1 MRISRWANLAHLA
14 PDLTQRLLGLEIRDV
29 HYPVRAMRVTFDSN
43 IWQMA
48 VTPSLASKTELYADF
63 VTIHDA
69 LRRKQIQGFI
79 SETVGTLEAIRNLG
93 RKAYFIS
100 IRPNVNVQVVNMTQ
114 GQAVLK
120 VDIGTTHDQHPG
132 LHRVLEARLQLA
144 IALGIRLMRAPRMT
158 IPVPALMLDLSVFA
172 DETDVPTAAAR
183 DNRWGDVMS
192 TIEQRG
198 VGSGLLRSLQ
208 EKAGGG
214 VDDIEEKAFARAV
227 AEWADGDSVAAH
239 VAYGNDVFCT
249 EDHAKN
255 TGGKSI
261 LNTQNREWLA
271 VTYNVKF
278 ATIRDL
284 AAAVRA
290 APFTGA

>member
-1 MRISRWANLAHLA
+1 MARWANLPYLAHTLPNDCSDCKSA
-14 PDLTQRLLGLEIRDV
+14 TCVILSI
-29 HYPVRAMRVTFDSN
+29 AMRVTFDSN
-43 IWQMA
+43 VWQMA
-48 VTPSLASKTELYADF
+48 VTPSLASKTEFYADF
-63 VTIHDA
+63 VTVHDA

-79 SETVGTLEAIRNLG
+79 SETVGTLEAIRKLG
-93 RKAYFIS
+93 RKAYFSS
-100 IRPNVNVQVVNMTQ
+100 IRPKVNVKVVNAAQ

-120 VDIGTTHDQHPG
+120 IDIGTTHDQHPG
-132 LHRVLEARLQLA
+132 LHRILEERLQLA
-144 IALGIRLMRAPRMT
+144 IALGIRLMRAPRMA
-158 IPVPALMLDLSVFA
+158 IPVPPLMLDLSVFA
-172 DETDVPTAAAR
+172 DETDVTTVAAR

-208 EKAGGG
+208 EKAGGR

-249 EDHAKN
+249 EDQGKN

-261 LNTQNREWLA
+261 LDMQNREWLA
-271 VTYNVKF
+271 ATHNVKF

-284 AAAVRA
+284 AAAVRP
-290 APFTGA
+290 APFAGG